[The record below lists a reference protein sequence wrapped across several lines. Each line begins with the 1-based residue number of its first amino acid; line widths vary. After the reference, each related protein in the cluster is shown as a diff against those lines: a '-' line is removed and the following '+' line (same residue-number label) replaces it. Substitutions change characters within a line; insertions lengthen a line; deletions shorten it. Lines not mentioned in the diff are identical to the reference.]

1 MLINA
6 LEILYEDAHILVCIK
21 PHGIATQSRRIGQ
34 PDMVNLLKNH
44 IHKTDRT
51 KGEPYL
57 AVHPPLRPARNR
69 NPGLRQ
75 DALRGKGTE
84 PPAYQPGLWQIL
96 PRPR

>member
-57 AVHPPLRPARNR
+57 AVIHRLDQPVTGILVFAKTPFAARELNRQLRSEEHTSE
-69 NPGLRQ
+69 LQ
-75 DALRGKGTE
+75 SH
-84 PPAYQPGLWQIL
+84 
-96 PRPR
+96 